1 MTWFRELD
9 PEWQMLVVL
18 ASIIAAI
25 GAIGWLVA
33 SVHAYRVYVTER
45 ADDDRSYRSQGHKPP
60 ESDPEMTTLMVPVI
74 TDDDLQCGTH
84 SLRAVGLRTGGI
96 RLVRTQDGLVQF
108 LRTVADDTAYEG
120 RHHLMEVGP

>member
-9 PEWQMLVVL
+9 PEWQLLVVL
-18 ASIIAAI
+18 AAVVAAT
-25 GAIGWLVA
+25 GLIGWLVV
-33 SVHAYRVYVTER
+33 SIHAYRTEW
-45 ADDDRSYRSQGHKPP
+45 AKDDRSYRKQGHTPP

-74 TDDDLQCGTH
+74 ADDDLQCGTH

-108 LRTVADDTAYEG
+108 LRTVADDSTYEG
-120 RHHLMEVGP
+120 RHHLIEVSA